1 MNENLQQESITLS
14 ALSAISK
21 YSRAL
26 DFKPILDSFF
36 GKFSLIF
43 TTGIAS
49 FARIG

>member
-1 MNENLQQESITLS
+1 MKICSRSPLHCR
-14 ALSAISK
+14 LSAISK

-36 GKFSLIF
+36 GKFALIF

-49 FARIG
+49 LARIG